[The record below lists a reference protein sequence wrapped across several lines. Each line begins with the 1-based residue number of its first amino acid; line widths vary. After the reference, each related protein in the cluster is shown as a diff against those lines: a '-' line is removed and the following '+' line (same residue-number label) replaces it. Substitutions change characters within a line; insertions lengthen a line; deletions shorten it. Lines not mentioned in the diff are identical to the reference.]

1 MPVRIV
7 LGILTAVAGYVLF
20 NKKHKIFV
28 SYYHD
33 SDKHYKRLLEA
44 WSANDKFS
52 LEFEDVSTDVSI
64 NSENEKYIK
73 RRIADKINQC
83 DVLIVLVGKK
93 SHQRPWI
100 TWEINKAKEYKKRIV
115 AIKVRKNYASPR
127 ELLSSGVVWVYEFNK
142 EKIIE
147 AFEG

>member
-1 MPVRIV
+1 MPIRIIA
-7 LGILTAVAGYVLF
+7 GIITAFAAHELF
-20 NKKHKIFV
+20 FKKQKIFV

-73 RRIADKINQC
+73 RRIADNIKQS
-83 DVLIVLVGKK
+83 DALVVLVGKE

-100 TWEINKAKEYKKRIV
+100 AWEINKAKEHKKKIV
-115 AIKVRKNYASPR
+115 AIKIRKIMRLRETCSCLVRCGCTDLTKR
-127 ELLSSGVVWVYEFNK
+127 K
-142 EKIIE
+142 
-147 AFEG
+147 